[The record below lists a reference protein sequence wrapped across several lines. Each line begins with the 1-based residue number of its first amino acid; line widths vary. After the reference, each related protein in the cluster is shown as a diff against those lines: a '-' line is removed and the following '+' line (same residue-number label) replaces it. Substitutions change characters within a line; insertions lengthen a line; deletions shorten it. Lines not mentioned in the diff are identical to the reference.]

1 MTIESFKKCNS
12 ITSLVVL
19 TIASATYLLTLEP
32 TVSFW
37 DCGEFIASSYKLE
50 VGHPPGN
57 PTWQILVRLFTLFVA
72 PEHVAAAINSC
83 SAICSALTIFFLY
96 LTIVFFIRRLI
107 PRKQYDVSDIIVICG
122 CAAVG
127 ALAYCFSDTFW
138 FSAVEAEVYAMSSL
152 FTAVV
157 FWAMTRWYEEAEE
170 PYSGRWIILICFL
183 MGLSIGVH
191 LLNLLSIP
199 AIVFMY
205 FYRIRENFRYSLMQ
219 LCGIFILSCMILLVI
234 LIGIIQFLPKVAAYA
249 DLLFVN
255 VFGLP
260 FNSGAITSMLVLIS
274 GLFFGLFRSMKE
286 GKVVLNTLLLCI
298 TTVVIGFSL
307 YATVVIRANAG
318 TPMNENKPDN
328 PFTLMSYLGRAQYP
342 KGPVVYGEFFGS
354 EYDIVDKE
362 YWARMGDRY
371 VKGKNMDISYIPGS
385 KMLFPRMWDNRE
397 QSYIDIYRSYI
408 GNGGVKVP
416 GCKELK
422 PTLIQNLVFFFDY
435 QINWMYWRYFMWNFA
450 GRQNE
455 IHSPTPGDIFKG
467 NWECGI
473 GFIDRIRLGDQSDA
487 PEYLAENKGK
497 NHYYMLPLLLGLI
510 GMFFQY
516 ARDRRGC
523 WLNLLMFFMTGIA
536 IVIYLNQSPLQV
548 RERDYAY
555 VGSFY
560 FFSAWIGIGALAV
573 AEKIRQ
579 LWKNKSASLLV
590 VCVCMGVPALMAAQ
604 NWDDHDRS
612 NRYTARELA
621 FNYLS
626 GIGENGILVTHGDND
641 TFPLWYAQEV
651 EGFRTDVRIVNTSLL
666 GADWH
671 IDQMKYASNESA
683 PIDLSVGKRQYM
695 QGENEYVL
703 IYDHRDTVFPLA
715 DVMKVFR
722 HPDAKIPL
730 TNGDYVNYIASR
742 KFSIPVNKENVIKHG
757 ILDAKYADVIP
768 EEIVLTI
775 PEGKNG
781 VTKPELFLLDLLSEY
796 QWDRPLNFLSA
807 GGDLKIGI
815 KDYLMYDGF
824 TYRFVPVKN
833 KTNLSERGFT
843 DTDELYR
850 KMKSVYQWDSLK
862 RTDWFVDYQNL
873 YTFSGVMS
881 QRGIFASVAMEMIE
895 AGEYD
900 RAVEILDKCL
910 DVIPQKNFPLDMVM
924 LGFSNERD
932 LICIIEAYY
941 LAGEYEKA
949 SSLCSSMSDEILD
962 SCGFFLRHYEYAED
976 YFDSCYNL
984 LGVLAAIAHEYGD
997 TDLASSIEVRFN
1009 ELLESDLIDQNLL
1022 VCNLEC
1028 FASCCFSINNHLKDS
1043 DLA

>member
-1 MTIESFKKCNS
+1 MTEKSFKKWNT

-19 TIASATYLLTLEP
+19 AIATATYLLTIEP

-57 PTWQILVRLFTLFVA
+57 PTWQIFAKIFTLFVG
-72 PEHVAAAINSC
+72 PEHAAAAINAC
-83 SAICSALTIFFLY
+83 SAICSALTIYFLY
-96 LTIVFFIRRLI
+96 LTIVFFARRLVS
-107 PRKQYDVSDIIVICG
+107 RKEYSVSYIIAICG
-122 CAAVG
+122 SGAVG

-152 FTAVV
+152 FTAIV
-157 FWAMTRWYEEAEE
+157 FWAMTRWYDEADQ
-170 PYSGRWIILICFL
+170 PHSSRWIILICFL

-199 AIVFMY
+199 AIVFLY
-205 FYRIRENFRYSLMQ
+205 FYRIRENGSYSFKE
-219 LCGIFILSCMILLVI
+219 LCGIFILSCLILAAI
-234 LIGIIQFLPKVAAYA
+234 LFGIIPFLPKAAAYT

-260 FNSGAITSMLVLIS
+260 FNSGAITFMLALFLALFW
-274 GLFFGLFRSMKE
+274 GLFNSLKHS
-286 GKVVLNTLLLCI
+286 KVVVNTVLLCV
-298 TTVVIGFSL
+298 TTIIIGFSL
-307 YATVVIRANAG
+307 YATVIIRSNVG

-328 PFTLMSYLGRAQYP
+328 PFTLMSYLARDQYP
-342 KGPVVYGEFFGS
+342 KGPIVYGEFYGAD
-354 EYDIVDKE
+354 YDIVEKD
-362 YWARMGDRY
+362 YWTRMGDRY
-371 VKGKNMDISYIPGS
+371 VKGSSIDVRYTPES
-385 KMLFPRMWDNRE
+385 KMIFPRMWDNRDD
-397 QSYIDIYRSYI
+397 SYIAVYKSYI
-408 GNGGVKVP
+408 GEKGIKVR
-416 GCKELK
+416 GCNDLK
-422 PTLIQNLVFFFDY
+422 PTFIQNLIFFFDY
-435 QINWMYWRYFMWNFA
+435 QVNWMYWRYFLWNFA

-455 IHSPTPGDIFKG
+455 IHSPMPGDIFKG

-473 GFIDRIRLGDQSDA
+473 EFIDRLRLGDQSDA
-487 PEYLAENKGK
+487 PAYLADNKGK
-497 NHYYMLPLLLGLI
+497 NHYFMLPLLLGLI

-516 ARDRRGC
+516 SRDKRGC
-523 WLNLLMFFMTGIA
+523 WLNFLMFFMTGIA
-536 IVIYLNQSPLQV
+536 IVIYLNQSPFQV

-560 FFSAWIGIGALAV
+560 FFSAWIGIGCLALVQKILDRINDTRWEKGIAAV
-573 AEKIRQ
+573 TVYA
-579 LWKNKSASLLV
+579 
-590 VCVCMGVPALMAAQ
+590 CMGIPALMATE

-612 NRYTARELA
+612 NRYTAPELA
-621 FNYLS
+621 YNYLR
-626 GIGENGILVTHGDND
+626 GVGENGILVTHGDND

-683 PIDLSVGKRQYM
+683 PLDLALGKRHYM

-703 IYDHRDTVFPLA
+703 IYDARDSVYPLA

-730 TNGDYVNYIASR
+730 TNGEYADYIVSR
-742 KFSIPVNKENVIKHG
+742 RFSILVNKENVIKYG
-757 ILDAKYADVIP
+757 ILDEKYADMIP
-768 EEIVLTI
+768 SEIVLTI

-781 VTKPELFLLDLLSEY
+781 VTKPELFLLDLLSNY
-796 QWDRPLNFLSA
+796 KWDRPLNFLSA
-807 GGDLKIGI
+807 GGDLQVGI

-824 TYRFVPVKN
+824 TYRFVPIKN

-850 KMKSVYQWDSLK
+850 KMTSLYTWDTLK

-873 YTFSGVMS
+873 YTFCGVMS

-900 RAVEILDKCL
+900 MAVEILDKCQSM
-910 DVIPQKNFPLDMVM
+910 IPEENFPLDII
-924 LGFSNERD
+924 LYGFSNERD
-932 LICIIEAYY
+932 LICMIEAYY
-941 LAGEYEKA
+941 LAGEPEKA
-949 SSLCSSMSDEILD
+949 SVLCSSMSDQVLH
-962 SCGFFLRHYEYAED
+962 SCEFFLNHYVDAED
-976 YFDSCYNL
+976 YFDACYN
-984 LGVLAAIAHEYGD
+984 VLAVLVSVADEYGD
-997 TDLASSIEVRFN
+997 TSLSSSIRERFN
-1009 ELLESDLIDQNLL
+1009 ALLD
-1022 VCNLEC
+1022 
-1028 FASCCFSINNHLKDS
+1028 
-1043 DLA
+1043 